1 MLTKSHA
8 KLNPLFAN
16 KKTTLIVVEK
26 KLFLKYPIISQNES
40 KEYYTVIFTL

>member
-16 KKTTLIVVEK
+16 KKTILIEVEK
-26 KLFLKYPIISQNES
+26 KLLLKYPIISQKES
-40 KEYYTVIFTL
+40 KEYYTAILIL